1 MPIRIESV
9 AHGGDGIGR
18 AAGKVVFVRG
28 AVPGDL
34 VEVEIVESRQR
45 FDRAVVASVI
55 EPSRHRVEPPCPVF
69 GRCGGCA
76 WQMASYPAQLEW
88 KRDVVV
94 SQLAHVGRLESEV
107 GPALAVGDPY
117 RYRNR
122 VDLRT
127 AGGRFALLEE
137 ASHTRVA
144 IEDCLLVVEPLHRL
158 LDRLEPGA
166 NRRVTLRA
174 GVTTDEVVAIGSG
187 PGYTATSAAVIHE
200 IVGGVRFRI
209 SGKAFFQINTAGA
222 EQLVQLV
229 ARALEQTDRTGT
241 LVDGY
246 AGGGL
251 FAATVGA
258 GFDTVVAI
266 ESDRTAVSDL
276 GVNCGSARVVAA
288 PVEEAFEQ
296 LPARVEAVVVDPPRQ
311 GLGRTVVEGI
321 VARSPSVVVS
331 VSCDPAS
338 AARDSRLLV
347 DAGYSLDWV
356 QPVDLFPQTPH
367 IETVSRFS
375 R

>member
-1 MPIRIESV
+1 MPVRIESV

-18 AAGKVVFVRG
+18 MAGKVVFVRG
-28 AVPGDL
+28 TVPADL
-34 VEVEIVESRQR
+34 VEVEVVESRSR
-45 FDRAVVASVI
+45 FDRAAVTQII
-55 EPSRHRVEPPCPVF
+55 EPSVHRVDPPCPVF
-69 GRCGGCA
+69 GRCGGCT
-76 WQMASYPAQLEW
+76 WQMASHPAQLEW

-94 SQLAHVGRLESEV
+94 SQLAHVGRLEAEV
-107 GPALAVGDPY
+107 GPVLAVGDPY

-127 AGGRFALLEE
+127 AGGKFALFEE

-144 IEDCLLVVEPLHRL
+144 IDDCLLVVEPIRRL
-158 LDRLEPGA
+158 LDTLDPGD

-187 PGYTATSAAVIHE
+187 PGYTPATSAVIHE
-200 IVGGVRFRI
+200 VVGGVRFRI
-209 SGKAFFQINTAGA
+209 TGRAFFQVNTAGA
-222 EQLVQLV
+222 EKLVELV
-229 ARALEQTDRTGT
+229 GRALDSVERTGT

-251 FAATVGA
+251 FAATVGS
-258 GFDTVVAI
+258 GFHQVVAV
-266 ESDRTAVSDL
+266 ESDRTAGSDL
-276 GVNCGSARVVAA
+276 AVNCSSARVLTA
-288 PVEEAFEQ
+288 PVEEVFDR
-296 LPARVEAVVVDPPRQ
+296 LPAAVEAVVVDPPRQ
-311 GLGRTVVEGI
+311 GLGRAVVEGI

>member
-1 MPIRIESV
+1 MPVRIDSV

-34 VEVEIVESRQR
+34 VEVGIVESHPR
-45 FDRAVVASVI
+45 FDRAAVAGVV
-55 EPSRHRVEPPCPVF
+55 EPSVHRVEPPCPVF

-88 KRDVVV
+88 KREVVV
-94 SQLAHVGRLESEV
+94 SQLAHVGRLEAEV
-107 GPALAVGDPY
+107 GPVLAAGDAY

-127 AGGRFALLEE
+127 TAGRFALLEE

-144 IEDCLLVVEPLHRL
+144 IDDCLLVVESLRRL
-158 LDRLEPGA
+158 LERLAPGD

-174 GVTTDEVVAIGSG
+174 GVATDEVVAIGSG
-187 PGYTATSAAVIHE
+187 PGYTP
-200 IVGGVRFRI
+200 
-209 SGKAFFQINTAGA
+209 TAGA

-229 ARALEQTDRTGT
+229 GRGLEAADRTGI
-241 LVDGY
+241 LVDAY

-251 FAATVGA
+251 FAATA
-258 GFDTVVAI
+258 GSSFETVVAI

-276 GVNCGSARVVAA
+276 GVNCSGARVVAE
-288 PVEEAFEQ
+288 PVDEAFDR
-296 LPARVEAVVVDPPRQ
+296 LPATVEAVVVDPPRQ
-311 GLGRTVVEGI
+311 GLGRAVVERI

>member
-18 AAGKVVFVRG
+18 LAGKVVFVRG

-34 VEVEIVESRQR
+34 VEVEIVESRPR
-45 FDRAVVASVI
+45 FDRAAVVDVM
-55 EPSRHRVEPPCPVF
+55 EPSVHRVEPPCPVF

-76 WQMASYPAQLEW
+76 WQMASYSAQLEW

-94 SQLAHVGRLESEV
+94 SQLAHVGRLEAEV

-127 AGGRFALLEE
+127 TGKAFALLEE

-144 IEDCLLVVEPLHRL
+144 IDDCLLVVEPIRRL
-158 LDRLEPGA
+158 LERLEPGD

-174 GVTTDEVVAIGSG
+174 GVATDEVVAIGSG
-187 PGYTATSAAVIHE
+187 PGYTPTTAAVIHE
-200 IVGGVRFRI
+200 VVGGVRFRI
-209 SGKAFFQINTAGA
+209 SGKAFFQVNTAGA
-222 EQLVQLV
+222 EHLVQMV
-229 ARALEQTDRTGT
+229 ARALAETDRAGT
-241 LVDGY
+241 LVDAY

-251 FAATVGA
+251 FAATVGI
-258 GFDTVVAI
+258 GFDTVVAV
-266 ESDRTAVSDL
+266 ESDRTALSDL
-276 GVNCGSARVVAA
+276 GVNCSSARVIAL
-288 PVEEAFEQ
+288 PVEEAFDR

-311 GLGRTVVEGI
+311 GLGRVVVEGI
-321 VARSPSVVVS
+321 VALSPSVVVS
-331 VSCDPAS
+331 VSCDPAG